1 MSIASYFLGY
11 NESVVANDTLPIA
24 TIDIA
29 GAMWEFTDDWD
40 CHGSEL
46 EIKRNVIP
54 WGREGA
60 IEGRRLCAAK
70 CLEYSNCESFNYP
83 KDASL
88 NICVLKNNV
97 KKSKIRGWNC
107 GGENTQWQFYTLI
120 KINGKF

>member
-11 NESVVANDTLPIA
+11 NDSVVANDTLLIA

-29 GAMWEFTDDWD
+29 GATWEFTDDWD

-54 WGREGA
+54 WGSEGA
-60 IEGRRLCAAK
+60 IEGRRRCAAR
-70 CLEYSNCESFNYP
+70 CLEYSNCASFNYP
-83 KDASL
+83 KAANL
-88 NICVLKNNV
+88 CVLKYNV

-107 GGENTQWQFYTLI
+107 GAENTKWQFYTLL